1 MLAATLHFLERN
13 PKCMHESRYNNGLIA
28 KLMLMWR
35 REEMREM
42 IAWLLCK
49 HQAGHKCISSGGPK

>member
-1 MLAATLHFLERN
+1 MYLALREHMEGQEL
-13 PKCMHESRYNNGLIA
+13 YNNGLIA

-35 REEMREM
+35 TEDMREM

-49 HQAGHKCISSGGPK
+49 HQASHGCIGSGGSK